1 MIRLYELECSQRHVG
16 IWDPNGWPPQICDP
30 FKSWA
35 LCSYGQRPRSR
46 MKLYG
51 FTRCEV
57 LPMPHRRWWQG
68 TVATAHFL
76 QQYLGIGVEE
86 RWCMGFYHD
95 SLDKLLTVTGVFCL
109 VLLFVGLCLCI
120 SWPWFALFRLKHLI
134 VSAQVPK
141 VCSWF
146 GFHKVQECPAWACC
160 HISQRG
166 IA

>member
-1 MIRLYELECSQRHVG
+1 MNWNVHRGMLVC
-16 IWDPNGWPPQICDP
+16 DPNCWPPIFAIPSSLEPYAVMVSAPDP
-30 FKSWA
+30 GWS
-35 LCSYGQRPRSR
+35 
-46 MKLYG
+46 

-76 QQYLGIGVEE
+76 QHYLGMKVEE
-86 RWCMGFYHD
+86 RWCMGM
-95 SLDKLLTVTGVFCL
+95 SMTALTNYQLVAGFFLCL

-120 SWPWFALFRLKHLI
+120 SLPWFALFRLKHLI

-146 GFHKVQECPAWACC
+146 GFHKVQECPARACC